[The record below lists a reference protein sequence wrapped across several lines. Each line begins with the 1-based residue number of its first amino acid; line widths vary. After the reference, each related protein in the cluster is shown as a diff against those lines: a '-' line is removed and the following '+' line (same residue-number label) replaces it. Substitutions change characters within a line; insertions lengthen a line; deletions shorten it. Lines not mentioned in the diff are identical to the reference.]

1 MIGDIVGRP
10 GREAVRKVLPN
21 LRRQLGLDIVVAN
34 GENAAGGLGITPDTA
49 REIFSYGVDVIT
61 SGNHI
66 WDKKEIIPLLNDQS
80 SGLRPL
86 NYPDSTPGSGYVDV
100 NGVLIVNLIGRVFV
114 GNFDDPFIW

>member
-10 GREAVRKVLPN
+10 GREAVRKVLPD

-66 WDKKEIIPLLNDQS
+66 WDKKEIIPLLNDQAS
-80 SGLRPL
+80 VLRPL
-86 NYPDSTPGSGYVDV
+86 NYPCLLYTSPSPRDATLSRMPSSA
-100 NGVLIVNLIGRVFV
+100 
-114 GNFDDPFIW
+114 